1 MLLTVCHSPDSGWQR
16 VDDVTR
22 VSEIRRQAETLLW
35 AETDVLDLNPEE
47 IATIAEEFGL
57 HDLAVEDAIHTKQ
70 RPKIDHYAT
79 HSFVVFHQLNEVDGQ
94 LEAVQ
99 LACFMGN
106 DYLLTIHA
114 GASRTLD
121 EAKKRWSEETEG
133 LPEHPSYLLHTLL
146 DVVVDEYQVYAD
158 GIEAEMEDLEELVLA
173 EPKLKVQHQL
183 YSVKQRVA
191 RLRRYV
197 IPESRMLAWAV
208 DPELPRPVPDETGH
222 LFADVEDHL
231 LRIGDQIRNIDELA
245 QAVLDMTQSA
255 QAQDL
260 NEVNRML
267 AAWAAIFAVGTLI
280 AGVYGMNFELLP
292 ATGSSFGFWFAIALT
307 IVSSVGLYLNFK
319 RRGWL

>member
-1 MLLTVCHSPDSGWQR
+1 MLLTVCHSPESGWQR
-16 VDDVTR
+16 VDDVSR

-35 AETDVLDLNPEE
+35 AESDVLNLTEADV
-47 IATIAEEFGL
+47 ATIAEEFGL
-57 HDLAVEDAIHTKQ
+57 HPLAVEDAIHTKQ
-70 RPKIDHYAT
+70 RPKIEHYPT
-79 HSFVVFHQLNEVDGQ
+79 HVFVVFHQLNEVDGQ

-114 GASRTLD
+114 GAARTLD
-121 EAKKRWSEETEG
+121 EAKNRWAEG
-133 LPEHPSYLLHTLL
+133 EDGMNQHPSFLLHTLL

-158 GIEAEMEDLEELVLA
+158 GIEAEMEDLEELILS
-173 EPKLKVQHQL
+173 EPKLKVQRQL

-197 IPESRMLAWAV
+197 LPESRMLAWAV
-208 DPELPRPVPDETGH
+208 DPDLPKPVPDATAR
-222 LFADVEDHL
+222 LFSDVEDHL
-231 LRIGDQIRNIDELA
+231 LRIGDQVKNVDELA

-280 AGVYGMNFELLP
+280 AGIYGMNFDLVP
-292 ATGSSFGFWFAIALT
+292 GTGTRFGFWFAIGLS
-307 IVSSVGLYLNFK
+307 ILSSVGLYLNFK
-319 RRGWL
+319 KRGWL

>member
-1 MLLTVCHSPDSGWQR
+1 MLLTVCHSPESGWQR
-16 VDDVTR
+16 VDDVSR

-35 AETDVLDLNPEE
+35 AESDVLNLTEADV
-47 IATIAEEFGL
+47 ATIAEEFGL
-57 HDLAVEDAIHTKQ
+57 HPLAVEDAIHTKQ
-70 RPKIDHYAT
+70 RPKIEHYPT
-79 HSFVVFHQLNEVDGQ
+79 HVFVVFHQLNEVDGQ

-114 GASRTLD
+114 GAARTLD
-121 EAKKRWSEETEG
+121 EAKNRWAEEEDG
-133 LPEHPSYLLHTLL
+133 MNQHPSFLLHTLL

-158 GIEAEMEDLEELVLA
+158 GIEAEMEDLEELILS
-173 EPKLKVQHQL
+173 EPKLKVQRQL

-197 IPESRMLAWAV
+197 LPESRMLAWAV
-208 DPELPRPVPDETGH
+208 DPDLPKPVPDTTAR
-222 LFADVEDHL
+222 LFSDVEDHL
-231 LRIGDQIRNIDELA
+231 LRIGDQVKNVDELA

-280 AGVYGMNFELLP
+280 AGIYGMNFDLVP
-292 ATGSSFGFWFAIALT
+292 GTGTRFGFWFAIGLS
-307 IVSSVGLYLNFK
+307 ILSSVGLYLNFK
-319 RRGWL
+319 KRGWL

>member
-1 MLLTVCHSPDSGWQR
+1 MLLTVCHSPESGWQR
-16 VDDVTR
+16 VADVTKI
-22 VSEIRRQAETLLW
+22 SEMRRQAETLLW
-35 AETDVLDLNPEE
+35 AETSVDDLSQEE

-57 HDLAVEDAIHTKQ
+57 HPLAVEDAIHTKQ
-70 RPKIDHYAT
+70 RPKIDHYST
-79 HSFVVFHQLNEVDGQ
+79 HVFVVFHQLDTVDGQ

-114 GASRTLD
+114 GATRAIE
-121 EAKKRWSEETEG
+121 EAKRRWSETEEG
-133 LPEHPSYLLHTLL
+133 LPNHPSFLLHTLM

-158 GIEAEMEDLEELVLA
+158 QVEGEMEDLEETVLGD
-173 EPKLKVQHQL
+173 PTVKVQRRL

-197 IPESRMLAWAV
+197 LPESRMLDWAV
-208 DPELPRPVPDETGH
+208 NDSLPNPMPDVTAH

-231 LRIGDQIRNIDELA
+231 LRIGDQIRNVDELA
-245 QAVLDMTQSA
+245 QAVLDLTHTA
-255 QAQDL
+255 QAHNL

-280 AGVYGMNFELLP
+280 AGIYGMNFELLP
-292 ATGSSFGFWFAIALT
+292 PTGSRSGFWFAIGLT
-307 IVSSVGLYLNFK
+307 VLSSLGLYVNFK
-319 RRGWL
+319 KRGWL

>member
-1 MLLTVCHSPDSGWQR
+1 MLLTVCHSPESGWQR
-16 VDDVTR
+16 IDDVSR

-35 AETDVLDLNPEE
+35 AESDVLDLTDEDVE
-47 IATIAEEFGL
+47 TIAEEFGL
-57 HDLAVEDAIHTKQ
+57 HPLAVEDAIHTKQ
-70 RPKIDHYAT
+70 RPKIEHYPT
-79 HSFVVFHQLNEVDGQ
+79 HVFVVFHQLNEVDGQ

-106 DYLLTIHA
+106 DYLLSIHA
-114 GASRTLD
+114 GASRTIE
-121 EAKKRWSEETEG
+121 EAKRRWADAEEG
-133 LPEHPSYLLHTLL
+133 LHDHPSSLLHTLL

-158 GIEAEMEDLEELVLA
+158 GIEAEMEDLEELILA
-173 EPKLKVQHQL
+173 EPKLKVQRQL

-197 IPESRMLAWAV
+197 MPESRMLAWAV
-208 DPELPRPVPDETGH
+208 DPDLPNPVPETTAR

-231 LRIGDQIRNIDELA
+231 LRIGDQIKNVDELA
-245 QAVLDMTQSA
+245 QGVLDMTQAA

-280 AGVYGMNFELLP
+280 AGIYGMNFDLVP
-292 ATGSSFGFWFAIALT
+292 GTGTRFGFWFAIGLS
-307 IVSSVGLYLNFK
+307 ILSSVALYLNFK
-319 RRGWL
+319 KRGWL